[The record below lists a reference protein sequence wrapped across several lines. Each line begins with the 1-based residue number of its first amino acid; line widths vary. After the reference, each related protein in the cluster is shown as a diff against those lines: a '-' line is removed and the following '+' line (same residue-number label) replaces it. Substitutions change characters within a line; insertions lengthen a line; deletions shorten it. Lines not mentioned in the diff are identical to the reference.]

1 MVRYSVWF
9 LNDVCVI
16 FQHPYLVY
24 FVLCTVPI
32 GHSRQSLPADTWTWW
47 LLCLFS
53 VTTSLVF
60 WSLVFDDTRCSVSL
74 PESQMANISLS
85 SYCPLMHDLV
95 KTLRLVC
102 LYGTTFC
109 LDVGLVTCS
118 CTAMVLQYSF
128 LTVTLLVFSSLLIS
142 SHLLAK
148 FKTSFD
154 FAQVVCVSLPTS
166 ISHFWWCA
174 FCYSTLVLIRT
185 FVVKYLRILF
195 VSKTDCRAAW
205 FVYIYFA
212 QRSC

>member
-24 FVLCTVPI
+24 FVLCTVPV
-32 GHSRQSLPADTWTWW
+32 GHFRQSLPADTWTWW

-95 KTLRLVC
+95 ETQAGLSIWNHFLPWYKHGHMLV
-102 LYGTTFC
+102 YSHGTAIFI
-109 LDVGLVTCS
+109 S
-118 CTAMVLQYSF
+118 NRVLACV
-128 LTVTLLVFSSLLIS
+128 LKLADN

-174 FCYSTLVLIRT
+174 FCYN
-185 FVVKYLRILF
+185 
-195 VSKTDCRAAW
+195 
-205 FVYIYFA
+205 
-212 QRSC
+212 